1 MQIMPAVD
9 LREGKCVRL
18 TKGKPG
24 TEETYYNDPID
35 AAKYWW
41 EQGATTIHII
51 DLDAALGLGDNIEI
65 IKAIVKEVDA
75 EFQVGGGISDIEKA
89 LTLHK
94 LGVERVIIGTS
105 AVKNPEMIT
114 MLKEK
119 IGSKHI
125 MVALDHVQ
133 GKVAIKGW
141 RDVSTFTAFDLAKV
155 IEDKGAGSILFTA
168 VERDGMLT
176 GPDIENTEN
185 MVRSVNIPVVAAGGI
200 GKVKDVVEL
209 ARTGVYG
216 AVIGKAFYRNRFTYE
231 EVLDALK

>member
-1 MQIMPAVD
+1 MQVIPAVD

-24 TEETYYNDPID
+24 TEETYYDDPID
-35 AAKYWW
+35 AARHWQ
-41 EQGATTIHII
+41 EQGAHTIHII
-51 DLDAALGLGDNIEI
+51 DLDAALGLGDNVDI

-75 EFQVGGGISDIEKA
+75 EFQVGGGIRGIEKA
-89 LTLHK
+89 VTLHK

-114 MLKEK
+114 VLKEK

-141 RDVSTFTAFDLAKV
+141 SDISKFTAFDLVKDM
-155 IEDKGAGSILFTA
+155 EEKGAGSILFTA

-176 GPDIENTEN
+176 GPDIENTEK

-200 GKVKDVVEL
+200 GKIADVVAL
-209 ARTGVYG
+209 ARTSVHGV
-216 AVIGKAFYRNRFTYE
+216 VIGKAFYRTLFTYQ
-231 EVLDALK
+231 EVIKALK

>member
-24 TEETYYNDPID
+24 TEETYYEDPID

-41 EQGATTIHII
+41 EQGAKTIHII
-51 DLDAALGLGDNIEI
+51 DLDAALSLGDNVDI

-75 EFQVGGGISDIEKA
+75 EFQVGGGIRDIEKA
-89 LTLHK
+89 MTLHK
-94 LGVERVIIGTS
+94 LGVERIIIGTS

-114 MLKEK
+114 ELKEK

-125 MVALDHVQ
+125 MVALDHVK

-141 RDVSTFTAFDLAKV
+141 RDISTFNAFDLAKDM
-155 IEDKGAGSILFTA
+155 EEKGAGSILFTA

-176 GPDIENTEN
+176 GPDIENTEK
-185 MVRSVNIPVVAAGGI
+185 MVRSVNMPVVAAGGI
-200 GKVKDVVEL
+200 GTITDVKALILTNVH
-209 ARTGVYG
+209 GV
-216 AVIGKAFYRNRFTYE
+216 VIGKAFYRNLFTYE
-231 EVLDALK
+231 EVLNALI